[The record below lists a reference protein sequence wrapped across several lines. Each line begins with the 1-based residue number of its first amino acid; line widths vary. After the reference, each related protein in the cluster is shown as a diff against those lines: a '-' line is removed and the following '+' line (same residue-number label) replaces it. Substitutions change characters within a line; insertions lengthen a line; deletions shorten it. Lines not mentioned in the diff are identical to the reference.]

1 MSIDA
6 ELWLFLGYFL
16 GFVLGYIIWAPD
28 TRFKQAF
35 LSGLT
40 LEFIWRRWR

>member
-16 GFVLGYIIWAPD
+16 GVVLGWIIWAPD
-28 TRFKQAF
+28 TRFKRAF

-40 LEFIWRRWR
+40 LEFIWRRQR